1 MERNIM
7 LTLQDSY
14 KYFTKQSLTRANN
27 VAHRT
32 KRNRALD
39 KKALSTLIFTY
50 GDEVKFPITF
60 SMPHNDQEMR
70 VEVLLGA
77 EGQRGFLDIPFKTF
91 DSLPTVQHQPT
102 TH

>member
-14 KYFTKQSLTRANN
+14 KYFTKKTLVRANN

-39 KKALSTLIFTY
+39 KKAISKLLFTY
-50 GDEVKFPITF
+50 DEEVKLPITF
-60 SMPHNDQEMR
+60 SMPHNDHEMR

-77 EGQRGFLDIPFKTF
+77 EGQRGFIDIPFKTF